1 MVRGMLLGALVVTAL
16 GCEVANDAPAC
27 ANGARCGDGRQVCVE
42 GECVACMNNAEC
54 GADVCNL
61 GQCVPGCAGNDVCAA
76 DQVCVDRRC
85 QEGVTAALAVAGN
98 HQNFLHFSRETG
110 LYDELATSDAVTLF
124 VPTDAAIEALPGDCL
139 IALQLDLDALRAF
152 VRMHIGLGLGRL
164 DPASL
169 RLSAEAGDE
178 LPVATVETLTA
189 GLDGEGRV
197 TIEGLPLRVAA
208 LEGANG
214 YAYPVLDGVF
224 LPAAGLPE
232 VCEAARR

>member
-1 MVRGMLLGALVVTAL
+1 MLRGFLFGAAVVAAL
-16 GCEVANDAPAC
+16 GCDVANDAPAC
-27 ANGARCGDGRQVCVE
+27 ANGARCGDGREVCVD
-42 GECVACMNNAEC
+42 GECVACVRDEEC
-54 GADVCNL
+54 GADVCQL
-61 GQCVPGCAGNDVCAA
+61 GRCVAACAGNAGCGAGEI
-76 DQVCVDRRC
+76 CIDRRC
-85 QEGVTAALAVAGN
+85 QDGVVAAMAVAGN
-98 HQNFLHFSRETG
+98 HQNFLQFSRDTG

-124 VPTDAAIEALPGDCL
+124 VPTDAAIEALPDDCL

-152 VRMHIGLGLGRL
+152 VRMHVGLGLGRL
-164 DPASL
+164 DPESL

-189 GLDGEGRV
+189 GVDGEGRV

-224 LPAAGLPE
+224 LPAVGLPE
-232 VCEAARR
+232 ACEGARR